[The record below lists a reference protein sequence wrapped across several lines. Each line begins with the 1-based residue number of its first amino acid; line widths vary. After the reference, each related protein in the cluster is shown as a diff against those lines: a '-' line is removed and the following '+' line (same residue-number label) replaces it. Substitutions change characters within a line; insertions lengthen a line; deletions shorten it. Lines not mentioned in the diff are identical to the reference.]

1 LIFVIC
7 KKDTTNADDE
17 RRCLRRKTYRGI
29 HGTEQI
35 FKKNK
40 IYVAQ
45 IQRPQPCS
53 TEPNHYQQTMDQIL
67 ARQTLA
73 TEKERIMSYESS
85 RFMTPLEFSR
95 ATDGS
100 GEKKSCHNTK
110 LFFKNLNQM
119 NAPAVNHDANT
130 YTY

>member
-1 LIFVIC
+1 MDLFEQVNLTLCLNLNLILKFLIC

-45 IQRPQPCS
+45 IQRPKPCS
-53 TEPNHYQQTMDQIL
+53 TEPNHYQQTMDHIL
-67 ARQTLA
+67 A
-73 TEKERIMSYESS
+73 
-85 RFMTPLEFSR
+85 
-95 ATDGS
+95 
-100 GEKKSCHNTK
+100 
-110 LFFKNLNQM
+110 
-119 NAPAVNHDANT
+119 
-130 YTY
+130 